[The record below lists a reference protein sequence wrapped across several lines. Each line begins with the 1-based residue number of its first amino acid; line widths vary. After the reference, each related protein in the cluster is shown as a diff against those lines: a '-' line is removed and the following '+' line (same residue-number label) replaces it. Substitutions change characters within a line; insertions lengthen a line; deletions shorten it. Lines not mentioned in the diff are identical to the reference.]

1 MLEIREL
8 ACAYGKIEALREVS
22 LSAKA
27 GEVTCLLGPNGAGKT
42 TLMMTLAGILQPTR
56 GSITFEG
63 ESLLG
68 LSPAQI
74 VDRGLA
80 LVPENRLVFP
90 ALSVRE
96 NLMAG
101 AYRRKDRAA
110 IAGDIEQQ
118 LMRFPRLRERIDQLA
133 GTLSGGEQQMLALAR
148 ALMSRPRLLLMDE
161 PSVGLAPKVVAE
173 IFGIVRQLHAEGT
186 SIFLVE
192 QNVHMALKVAQH
204 FFLLQQGRVTFSGTP
219 TELAE
224 DDVIQ
229 RAYLAGAERKPEPAT
244 AEA

>member
-1 MLEIREL
+1 MLEIQGL

-110 IAGDIEQQ
+110 IASDIEHQ
-118 LMRFPRLRERIDQLA
+118 LDRFPRLRERIDQLA

-173 IFGIVRQLHAEGT
+173 IFGIVRKLHAEGT

-219 TELAE
+219 ADLAE

-229 RAYLAGAERKPEPAT
+229 RAYLAGSDQSRT
-244 AEA
+244 AAVA

>member
-1 MLEIREL
+1 MLEIQGL

-110 IAGDIEQQ
+110 IASDIEHQ
-118 LMRFPRLRERIDQLA
+118 LDRFPRLRERIDQLA

-148 ALMSRPRLLLMDE
+148 A
-161 PSVGLAPKVVAE
+161 
-173 IFGIVRQLHAEGT
+173 
-186 SIFLVE
+186 
-192 QNVHMALKVAQH
+192 
-204 FFLLQQGRVTFSGTP
+204 
-219 TELAE
+219 
-224 DDVIQ
+224 
-229 RAYLAGAERKPEPAT
+229 RK
-244 AEA
+244 

>member
-1 MLEIREL
+1 MLEIQGL

-22 LSAKA
+22 LSARA

-110 IAGDIEQQ
+110 IANDIEHQ
-118 LMRFPRLRERIDQLA
+118 LDRFPRLRERIDQLA

-173 IFGIVRQLHAEGT
+173 IFGIVRKLHAEGT

-192 QNVHMALKVAQH
+192 QNVRQALKIARHGYVIETGKIVLADSGEN
-204 FFLLQQGRVTFSGTP
+204 LLANPKV
-219 TELAE
+219 EE
-224 DDVIQ
+224 
-229 RAYLAGAERKPEPAT
+229 AYLGG
-244 AEA
+244 

>member
-1 MLEIREL
+1 MLEIQGL

-110 IAGDIEQQ
+110 IASDIEHQ
-118 LMRFPRLRERIDQLA
+118 LDRFPRLRERIDQLA

-173 IFGIVRQLHAEGT
+173 IFGIVRKLHAEGT

-219 TELAE
+219 ADLAE

-229 RAYLAGAERKPEPAT
+229 RAYLAGSDHSRT
-244 AEA
+244 AAVA

>member
-1 MLEIREL
+1 MLEIQGL

-56 GSITFEG
+56 GSISFEG
-63 ESLLG
+63 ERLLG

-110 IAGDIEQQ
+110 IANDIEQQ
-118 LMRFPRLRERIDQLA
+118 LHRFPRLRERINQLA

-204 FFLLQQGRVTFSGTP
+204 FFLLQQGRVSFSGTP
-219 TELAE
+219 ADLAE

-229 RAYLAGAERKPEPAT
+229 RAYLAGAERKSTEVT
-244 AEA
+244 A

>member
-1 MLEIREL
+1 MLEIQGL

-110 IAGDIEQQ
+110 IANDIEHQ
-118 LMRFPRLRERIDQLA
+118 LNRFPRLRERINQLA

-204 FFLLQQGRVTFSGTP
+204 FFLLQQGRVSFSGTP
-219 TELAE
+219 ANLAE

-229 RAYLAGAERKPEPAT
+229 RAYLAGAERKSAEVT
-244 AEA
+244 A